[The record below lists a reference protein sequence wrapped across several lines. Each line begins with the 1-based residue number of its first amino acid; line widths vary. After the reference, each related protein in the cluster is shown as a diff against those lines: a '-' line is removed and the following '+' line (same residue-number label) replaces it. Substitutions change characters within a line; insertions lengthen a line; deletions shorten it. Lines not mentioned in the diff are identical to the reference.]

1 MSHVM
6 ALVNSRKTH
15 HLTSKE
21 LFNFKILVLFVIF
34 AYGVALPL
42 WFVLYGHSFLRENDR
57 WSEIVVSKTRV
68 ARSEAIDTNH
78 VEQRKRENGQE
89 WRQKNGNLRKEA
101 YKGSENYGIP
111 RPTLGEISSK
121 KTFKGEARIPDRLRH
136 AGDISLKKPHNSET
150 RIPQTFPE
158 IPPDNH
164 GRLLS
169 MKWDQVCCQ
178 SVNCL
183 RKYPLFP
190 LLPIETRFLRTLRVS
205 ISGKLYAE
213 RIFGRVAPPA
223 TGTYSFL
230 VKCATTCELWLGE
243 NEYPRSSKL
252 FIKIVHGTA
261 MNVTN
266 HKKPNFDVVLH
277 SGRRYFVD
285 ILFTVYRQSRGPFE
299 VLWKLPNAGKF
310 SSITQQFFSG
320 FVKTPRSL
328 RNTLSVLST
337 SPSTRLTPFLENIEE
352 AGEDDDDFRTIGN
365 EKDTAGTFY
374 DYQGMVIPLNTSL
387 RRTKSSPTS
396 SEPPLYLRSCDYRFA
411 DLTVNSSLAKYE
423 GVWKTLFSSVYPN
436 DNTGFMM
443 CIGNRYP
450 LDCQGNKRISNETVQ
465 KLLSLF
471 TRALGKHNLR

>member
-1 MSHVM
+1 
-6 ALVNSRKTH
+6 
-15 HLTSKE
+15 
-21 LFNFKILVLFVIF
+21 
-34 AYGVALPL
+34 
-42 WFVLYGHSFLRENDR
+42 
-57 WSEIVVSKTRV
+57 
-68 ARSEAIDTNH
+68 
-78 VEQRKRENGQE
+78 
-89 WRQKNGNLRKEA
+89 
-101 YKGSENYGIP
+101 
-111 RPTLGEISSK
+111 
-121 KTFKGEARIPDRLRH
+121 
-136 AGDISLKKPHNSET
+136 
-150 RIPQTFPE
+150 
-158 IPPDNH
+158 
-164 GRLLS
+164 
-169 MKWDQVCCQ
+169 
-178 SVNCL
+178 
-183 RKYPLFP
+183 
-190 LLPIETRFLRTLRVS
+190 
-205 ISGKLYAE
+205 
-213 RIFGRVAPPA
+213 
-223 TGTYSFL
+223 
-230 VKCATTCELWLGE
+230 
-243 NEYPRSSKL
+243 
-252 FIKIVHGTA
+252 

-411 DLTVNSSLAKYE
+411 DLTVDSSLAKYE